1 MRTIATA
8 IALLLCTG
16 PLSAQEAACGSAQ
29 APAMQA
35 EVALLL
41 EPAAPSPRLARRPAG
56 AAPAAFVGAFA
67 GASYDADVSP
77 SSLASPLGVCTQLS
91 ARRGQRSR
99 KGEAA
104 AAYQPKTRYDNTP
117 WRFNME
123 QNGKRMTADEF
134 DAWMKVKG
142 VRVAKGAPAPVRKE
156 DKRRRIAR
164 ER

>member
-16 PLSAQEAACGSAQ
+16 PLSAQEPLCGGAET
-29 APAMQA
+29 PAMQA

-41 EPAAPSPRLARRPAG
+41 EPAASSPRLARRPAG
-56 AAPAAFVGAFA
+56 AARDAFA
-67 GASYDADVSP
+67 GAFAHASDNAETLSP
-77 SSLASPLGVCTQLS
+77 SLASPLGACTQLS

-99 KGEAA
+99 KGGAA

-134 DAWMKVKG
+134 DAWMKAKG

-156 DKRRRIAR
+156 DQRRRIAR